1 MGEPRLDLR
10 LICDAETD
18 YTKPIEP
25 SVGGGTKI
33 ATTIARVIREYRF
46 KCERTAVFIERNA

>member
-1 MGEPRLDLR
+1 LR

-25 SVGGGTKI
+25 SVAGGTKI
-33 ATTIARVIREYRF
+33 ATAIARVVREHRF